1 MKHIG
6 IPLDPMLTLASTALI
21 AAVAF
26 IYLKRS
32 SGNRLPPGPRP
43 LPLVGN
49 LFSMPSHSQWE
60 TYSKWSK
67 KYSKYMARSF
77 PTSNSSFSRLDSD
90 ILCANVLG
98 TSIIILTSLEAAT
111 DLLEK
116 RSAIYS
122 DRPRSMMLE
131 LVGGGFSFTFM
142 KYGKSPIFTTE
153 IGSQVF

>member
-6 IPLDPMLTLASTALI
+6 IPLDPMLTLASAALI
-21 AAVAF
+21 AALAF
-26 IYLKRS
+26 IYWKRS
-32 SGNRLPPGPRP
+32 SGPRLPPGPRP

-49 LFSMPSHSQWE
+49 LLSMPSHSQWE

-67 KYSKYMARSF
+67 KY
-77 PTSNSSFSRLDSD
+77 NSD

-131 LVGGGFSFTFM
+131 LVGGDLMFPFK
-142 KYGKSPIFTTE
+142 KYGKSPLFTTD
-153 IGSQVF
+153 